1 MGSGSV
7 ITAAVSPSDGGRCFV
22 GMPRKALVL
31 GLGSL
36 SILAGLVGAP
46 RAARAGDATVTVGSP
61 RFSDPPPES
70 SSEPTPIA
78 VDEAERLRHERESR
92 ETTHFAVSDGVH
104 RAPFRLQLGPQ
115 GVTTGKGFGLGV
127 GLGLD
132 VGSGSAGGRLSAS
145 WLRGEGT
152 SSDGTSTPTGD
163 SVGVYGGEVTL
174 DLHKR
179 GPLHPVVGMGVGF
192 LHVSRKDASGNAGVG
207 TGRLGLEYSLGLDDA
222 DVRIGG
228 SVTGGLVGPADDEI
242 KDLRAY
248 ALASAHLAI
257 GF

>member
-1 MGSGSV
+1 M
-7 ITAAVSPSDGGRCFV
+7 ARNE
-22 GMPRKALVL
+22 LLL

-36 SILAGLVGAP
+36 LTLACVLGAP
-46 RAARAGDATVTVGSP
+46 RTAHADDATVTVGGP
-61 RFSDPPPES
+61 RFSDPPPERD
-70 SSEPTPIA
+70 PDPAPIA
-78 VDEAERLRHERESR
+78 VDEAERLRHLREQR
-92 ETTHFAVSDGVH
+92 EVH

-115 GVTTGKGFGLGV
+115 GVSTGKGFGLGV

-132 VGSGSAGGRLSAS
+132 MGSGSVGGRIAAS

-152 SSDGTSTPTGD
+152 SSDGTTAATGD
-163 SVGVYGGEVTL
+163 SVGLYSGEVTL

-179 GPLHPVVGMGVGF
+179 GPIHPVVGMGVGL
-192 LHVSRKDASGNAGVG
+192 LHVSRKDASGYAGMG

-228 SVTGGLVGPADDEI
+228 SVTGGLIGPVDDEI

-248 ALASAHLAI
+248 ALFGAHLAI